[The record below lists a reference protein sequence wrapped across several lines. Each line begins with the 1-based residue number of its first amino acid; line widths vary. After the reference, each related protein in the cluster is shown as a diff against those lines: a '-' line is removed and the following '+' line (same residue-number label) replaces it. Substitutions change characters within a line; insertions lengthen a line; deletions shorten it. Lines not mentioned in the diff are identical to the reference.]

1 MRRLISKHR
10 GLSTVVTT
18 AIMLTAVA
26 VIGTGVVVWS
36 NSNLRTFET
45 NLVSSAS
52 DNTNKINENPRIE
65 NIVLVKDFP
74 APTINSVN
82 VTVSNVGTVGLNVT
96 QIVLSDPSKST
107 TKTITD
113 GGISPQSSKLFSY
126 SFQWSNG
133 VLTTVQVKTARGLQ
147 LTSQAMQ
154 P

>member
-1 MRRLISKHR
+1 MRVSIPKRR
-10 GLSTVVTT
+10 ALSTVVTT
-18 AIMLTAVA
+18 AMMLTAVA

-45 NLVSSAS
+45 SLVSSAS
-52 DNTNKINENPRIE
+52 DNTNKINENPKIE

-82 VTVSNVGTVGLNVT
+82 VTVSNIGTVGLNVT
-96 QIVLSDPSKST
+96 QIVFSDSSKST

-113 GGISPQSSKLFSY
+113 GGIAPQSSKVFSY

-133 VLTTVQVKTARGLQ
+133 VLTTVQVTTARGMQ
-147 LTSQAMQ
+147 ITSQAMQ